1 MTFIQKGKILKK
13 GVLSMS
19 EYIIN
24 AKDLGEKELN
34 RTIKEQAPNH
44 DKIIINNPESR
55 HNICAGLSEDV
66 EIEINGSAGYFVGTM
81 VNGAKIH
88 INGNAIL

>member
-1 MTFIQKGKILKK
+1 
-13 GVLSMS
+13 MS

-44 DKIIINNPESR
+44 NKIIINNPESR

-66 EIEINGSAGYFVGTM
+66 EIEINGSAGYFVKAQLET
-81 VNGAKIH
+81 AQ
-88 INGNAIL
+88 ARESTAEP

>member
-1 MTFIQKGKILKK
+1 
-13 GVLSMS
+13 MS

-44 DKIIINNPESR
+44 NKIIINNPESR

-66 EIEINGSAGYFVGTM
+66 EIEINGSAGYFVVCWRQYDKWG
-81 VNGAKIH
+81 IDH
-88 INGNAIL
+88 

>member
-1 MTFIQKGKILKK
+1 
-13 GVLSMS
+13 MS

-24 AKDLGEKELN
+24 AKNLGEKELN

-55 HNICAGLSEDV
+55 HNICAVTTYVQDYLK
-66 EIEINGSAGYFVGTM
+66 M
-81 VNGAKIH
+81 LK
-88 INGNAIL
+88 